1 MKVNYINLI
10 ILKYQFNRKPSI
22 RFQRNKYVLTKADK
36 MTVPFKVVNTDK
48 VDIKVFKIP
57 GELVNEIRDYDYEYS
72 DYGLNSLI
80 NSKGTND
87 TR

>member
-1 MKVNYINLI
+1 
-10 ILKYQFNRKPSI
+10 
-22 RFQRNKYVLTKADK
+22 
-36 MTVPFKVVNTDK
+36 MTVPLKVVNTDK

-80 NSKGTND
+80 NSKGTNVWQGKASVENYPKNEEF
-87 TR
+87 TMQLNIFRK